1 MKVSGRYIFQAPSQ
15 RVWEVLMDPK
25 VLAGCMPGCE
35 TLDQVGEDQYQAV
48 LSVGIGPV
56 RGRYRAKLTMQDQ
69 SLHQS
74 YRLVFEGAGST
85 GFANGEALVTL
96 VEQDGKTAVQ
106 VESEAQIGGMVARVG
121 QRMVGGAAKVIMDRF
136 FGCLQKA
143 AE

>member
-1 MKVSGRYIFQAPSQ
+1 MKVSGRYVFQAPS
-15 RVWEVLMDPK
+15 RKVWEVLLDPK
-25 VLAGCMPGCE
+25 VLAGCIPGCE

-56 RGRYRAKLTMQDQ
+56 RGSYRAKLAMQDQ

-96 VEQDGKTAVQ
+96 VEQDGKTEVQ
-106 VESEAQIGGMVARVG
+106 VESEAEVGGMVARVG
-121 QRMVGGAAKVIMDRF
+121 QRMVGGAAKVMMDRF

>member
-1 MKVSGRYIFQAPSQ
+1 MKVSGSYVFQAPS
-15 RVWEVLMDPK
+15 RKVWEVLLDPK

-56 RGRYRAKLTMQDQ
+56 RGNYRAKLTMQDQ

-96 VEQDGKTAVQ
+96 VEQDGKTEVQ
-106 VESEAQIGGMVARVG
+106 VESEAQVGGMVARVG
-121 QRMVGGAAKVIMDRF
+121 QRMVGGAAKVMMDRF